1 MLPEKVMVAAQGYL
15 ELEMP
20 DEALREINSLPD
32 EVLREEGP
40 LQVKMA
46 ILMRLKRW
54 TEALAICADLRKL
67 FPEQTVGYV
76 HGAFC
81 LHEIGR
87 TREAKEL
94 LLSGPPSL
102 LQEPTYHYNLGC
114 YDAVLGN
121 LTEAQSHLKLSFQ
134 LNEKFREIAK
144 YDPDLKAMTEW
155 L

>member
-1 MLPEKVMVAAQGYL
+1 MIAAQGYL

-20 DEALREINSLPD
+20 EEALREINSLPAD
-32 EVLREEGP
+32 VLREEGP

-46 ILMRLKRW
+46 IHLRLKHW
-54 TEALAICADLRKL
+54 HEALAICVELRRL
-67 FPEQTVGYV
+67 YPEQTVGYV

-81 LHEIGR
+81 LHEMGR

-121 LTEAQSHLKLSFQ
+121 LAEAQNHLKLSFQ

-144 YDPDLKAMTEW
+144 CDPDLKSVSGW